1 MKQHE
6 CKSGIMSSNGD
17 ETDEDRKHISAAA
30 VAPLNM
36 NSLHGPGSAI
46 CREEKYFTCSADEEF
61 ESLMS
66 SIASYRNT
74 LSDGLQNECDG
85 KLC

>member
-17 ETDEDRKHISAAA
+17 ETDEDRKHISAGA
-30 VAPLNM
+30 VAPLN
-36 NSLHGPGSAI
+36 GTGSAI

-74 LSDGLQNECDG
+74 LSDVQQNEFNG
-85 KLC
+85 RLL